1 MKVAFIFPGQA
12 SQYVGMGKDLYE
24 NSQIA
29 REIFDE
35 AEEILGFEL
44 KRIHRTTLKIKLGSK
59 DEIWN
64 FS

>member
-29 REIFDE
+29 REIFD
-35 AEEILGFEL
+35 ATSRNCL
-44 KRIHRTTLKIKLGSK
+44 RV
-59 DEIWN
+59 N
-64 FS
+64 FPFIAKYVLLFFK